1 MEAIEVGEASIGD
14 EDLRI
19 QGRPRTDPMRISYFD
34 DFSKVRPV
42 VDFPAEGAQEEDVET
57 LLKSGP
63 QISSPTA
70 GRPSRQQIAED
81 MDPRILR
88 LSQQTGMTPEQI
100 RRLRVKNLV
109 NHRVVN
115 QTRLGKIQSMYYLT
129 IAGNENGMIGIGEG
143 KAIENEDASKQA
155 MMNAIRNMRPVPR
168 YEDRT
173 IYGDVEAK
181 VGASVVQLSARSPG
195 KMDICKGSLN
205 YSNQSIRFRQPLPAP
220 HLRARARGRHLR
232 PFCPYSTLKKQDER
246 RQGSFRGDDVAASAR
261 GCREGTR
268 QEDGRRE
275 EGVLRRQGLLIE
287 LSKRM

>member
-1 MEAIEVGEASIGD
+1 
-14 EDLRI
+14 
-19 QGRPRTDPMRISYFD
+19 
-34 DFSKVRPV
+34 
-42 VDFPAEGAQEEDVET
+42 
-57 LLKSGP
+57 
-63 QISSPTA
+63 
-70 GRPSRQQIAED
+70 
-81 MDPRILR
+81 
-88 LSQQTGMTPEQI
+88 
-100 RRLRVKNLV
+100 
-109 NHRVVN
+109 
-115 QTRLGKIQSMYYLT
+115 
-129 IAGNENGMIGIGEG
+129 
-143 KAIENEDASKQA
+143 

-195 KMDICKGSLN
+195 KMDMHKGSLN
-205 YSNQSIRFRQPLPAP
+205 ISNQFIRFRQPLPAP
-220 HLRARARGRHLR
+220 YLRARARGRHLR
-232 PFCPYSTLKKQDER
+232 PFRPYSTLKKQDER